1 MPEGM
6 IMKKVIII
14 GGGIS
19 GLATAWL
26 LREKAAQAGIEL
38 DLTLLEK
45 EERPGGKI
53 RSIREEG
60 YLCEWGPNGFLDS
73 KPQTLDLCS
82 AVGVSASL
90 HRSNDNARKRFIY
103 SGGELH
109 RLPENGPSFLKSR
122 LISWPGKLRLALE
135 PTPFIARAPQGVDET
150 LADFG
155 RRRLG
160 REALDKL
167 IAPMVS
173 GIFAGDPET
182 MSLAS
187 CFPRIAELE
196 REYGGLIRAMI
207 MLAKKKKQEQASGR
221 VVSSAAGPGGVLTSF
236 REGIQYLTDALTAS
250 LGEVVRPGKEVQRV
264 KPGESVPWRV
274 ACGDGSEY
282 DADSVIIA
290 SPAYAAAGMLSA
302 HDDALSAVL
311 AQIPYASMTVVCF
324 GYERERVSH
333 PLDGFGYLIPKK
345 EGRSILGTLW
355 DSSMFEN
362 RAPEGKVLLRS
373 MMGGACFPEYV
384 KLSDDEVVARVR
396 KDLRDVMGISAAPS
410 FIRIFRHPRAIPQY
424 IVGHARR
431 LEALEERLGKHPG
444 LILTGN
450 SYRGIGLNDCVAA
463 AQRASDEAL
472 ATAR

>member
-1 MPEGM
+1 
-6 IMKKVIII
+6 MKKVIVI

-26 LREKAAQAGIEL
+26 LRDKARTAGVEL
-38 DLTLLEK
+38 DLALLEK
-45 EERPGGKI
+45 DERVGGKI
-53 RSIREEG
+53 WSIKADG
-60 YLCEWGPNGFLDS
+60 YTCEWGPNGFLDS
-73 KPQTLDLCS
+73 KPQTLELCS
-82 AVGVSASL
+82 AIGVDGNL
-90 HRSNDNARKRFIY
+90 HRSNDNARKRFIF

-109 RLPENGPSFLKSR
+109 QLPENGASFLKSR

-135 PTPFIARAPQGVDET
+135 PTPFIAKAPQGVDET
-150 LADFG
+150 LAAFG

-160 REALDKL
+160 EEALDKL

-182 MSLAS
+182 MSLVS

-196 REYGGLIRAMI
+196 REYGGLVRAMI
-207 MLAKKKKQEQASGR
+207 MLARKKKKERAAGKA
-221 VVSSAAGPGGVLTSF
+221 VSSAAGPGGVLTSF
-236 REGIQYLTDALTAS
+236 REGIQYLTDALAAS
-250 LGEVVRPGKEVQRV
+250 LGDVV
-264 KPGESVPWRV
+264 KPASPVAAVAKGQSVPYRV
-274 ACGDGSEY
+274 RCADGSEREADVVIVAAPAFATAEMLTGL
-282 DADSVIIA
+282 DA
-290 SPAYAAAGMLSA
+290 GLSG
-302 HDDALSAVL
+302 VL
-311 AQIPYASMTVVCF
+311 RQIPYATMTVICF
-324 GYERERVSH
+324 GYERDRISH
-333 PLDGFGYLIPKK
+333 PLDGFGYLVPKK

-384 KLSDDEVVARVR
+384 KLSDDEVTARVKR
-396 KDLRDVMGISAAPS
+396 DLKDTMGIGVDPS
-410 FIRIFRHPRAIPQY
+410 FVRIFRHEQAIPQY
-424 IVGHARR
+424 TAGHGKR
-431 LEALEERLGKHPG
+431 LEALGAGLAAHPG

-472 ATAR
+472 GLL

>member
-1 MPEGM
+1 
-6 IMKKVIII
+6 MKKAIII

-26 LREKAAQAGIEL
+26 LRSKAQAAGKEL
-38 DLTLLEK
+38 DITLLEK
-45 EERPGGKI
+45 EQRVGGKI
-53 RSIREEG
+53 WSIKSDG
-60 YLCEWGPNGFLDS
+60 YTCEWGPNGFLDS
-73 KPQTLDLCS
+73 KPQTLELCK
-82 AVGVSASL
+82 AIGVEGHL
-90 HRSNDNARKRFIY
+90 HRSNDNARKRFIF

-109 RLPENGPSFLKSR
+109 RLPEGGPSFLKSG

-135 PTPFIARAPQGVDET
+135 PTPFITSAPAGIDET

-160 REALDKL
+160 KEALDKL

-182 MSLAS
+182 MSLIS

-207 MLAKKKKQEQASGR
+207 MLAKKKKQDQAAGK

-236 REGIQYLTDALTAS
+236 REGIQYLSDAMQNS
-250 LGEVVRPGKEVQRV
+250 LGGIVRQGVAVTAIEKGSSARYRV
-264 KPGESVPWRV
+264 KCS
-274 ACGDGSEY
+274 DGAEQE
-282 DADSVIIA
+282 ADLVIVA
-290 SPAYAAAGMLSA
+290 SPAFTAAEMLSGL
-302 HDDALSAVL
+302 DAGLSGVL
-311 AQIPYASMTVVCF
+311 CQIPYASMTVICF
-324 GYERERVSH
+324 GYERDRIAH

-345 EGRSILGTLW
+345 EGRSTLGTLW

-362 RAPEGKVLLRS
+362 RAPDGKVLLRS
-373 MMGGACFPEYV
+373 MMGGACFPQYV
-384 KLSDDEVVARVR
+384 KLSDDEVTARVR
-396 KDLRDVMGISAAPS
+396 KDLKATMNIDADPS
-410 FIRIFRHPRAIPQY
+410 FIRIFRHPQAIPQY
-424 IVGHARR
+424 TVGHGKR
-431 LEALEERLGKHPG
+431 LTALDELLKAHPG

-463 AQRASDEAL
+463 AQRASDDAL
-472 ATAR
+472 GQR

>member
-1 MPEGM
+1 
-6 IMKKVIII
+6 MKKIIII

-26 LREKAAQAGIEL
+26 LRDKALKAGIEL

-45 EERPGGKI
+45 GERPGGKI
-53 RSIREEG
+53 RSIREQG
-60 YLCEWGPNGFLDS
+60 YICEWGPNGFLDS
-73 KPQTLDLCS
+73 KPQTLDLCGS
-82 AVGVSASL
+82 IGVTANL
-90 HRSNDNARKRFIY
+90 QRSNDNARKRFIY
-103 SGGELH
+103 SAGELH
-109 RLPENGPSFLKSR
+109 RLPDNGPSFLKSG

-135 PTPFIARAPQGVDET
+135 PTPFIARAPLGVDET

-160 REALDKL
+160 SEALDKL
-167 IAPMVS
+167 ISPMVS

-182 MSLAS
+182 MSLIS

-207 MLAKKKKQEQASGR
+207 MLAKKKKQEQAAGK

-236 REGIQYLTDALTAS
+236 SEGIQSLTDALTNS
-250 LGEVVRPGKEVQRV
+250 LGKIVTSGKEVLRV
-264 KPGESVPWRV
+264 NAGKSAPWRV
-274 ACGDGSEY
+274 SCADTTGY
-282 DADSVIIA
+282 DADCVIIA
-290 SPAYAAAGMLSA
+290 SPAYAAAEMLSA
-302 HDDALSAVL
+302 YADDVSGVL
-311 AQIPYASMTVVCF
+311 RQIPYASMTVVCF

-362 RAPEGKVLLRS
+362 RAPQGKVLLRS
-373 MMGGACFPEYV
+373 MMGGACFPGYV
-384 KLSDDEVVARVR
+384 KLSDDEVVMRVKR
-396 KDLRDVMGISAAPS
+396 DLKDVMGIDAEPS
-410 FIRIFRHPRAIPQY
+410 FIRIFRHPQAIPQY
-424 IVGHARR
+424 TVGHAVK
-431 LEALEERLGKHPG
+431 LKALEERLAGHPG

-472 ATAR
+472 AIMR

>member
-1 MPEGM
+1 
-6 IMKKVIII
+6 MKKVIVV

-19 GLATAWL
+19 GLSTAWL
-26 LREKAAQAGIEL
+26 LRDKANRAGKEL

-45 EERPGGKI
+45 EEQAGGKI
-53 RSIREEG
+53 RSIRADG

-73 KPQTLDLCS
+73 KPQTLELCS
-82 AVGVSASL
+82 EIGVSGNL

-122 LISWPGKLRLALE
+122 LISWPGKLRLAME
-135 PTPFIARAPQGVDET
+135 PTPFIPGPPAGVDET

-182 MSLAS
+182 MSLVS

-196 REYGGLIRAMI
+196 REYGGLVRAMV
-207 MLAKKKKQEQASGR
+207 MLAKKKKQERAAGKA
-221 VVSSAAGPGGVLTSF
+221 VSSAAGPGGVLTSF
-236 REGIQYLTDALTAS
+236 REGIQYLSDALAGS
-250 LGEVVRPGKEVQRV
+250 LEGVVRVGSSVERV
-264 KPGESVPWRV
+264 EKGDMSRFRLTCSDGRILEADILVMAAPAFSAATMLEPLDRQVASV
-274 ACGDGSEY
+274 
-282 DADSVIIA
+282 
-290 SPAYAAAGMLSA
+290 LN
-302 HDDALSAVL
+302 
-311 AQIPYASMTVVCF
+311 QIPYSSMTVVCC
-324 GYERERVSH
+324 GYERERISH

-345 EGRSILGTLW
+345 EGLTILGTLW

-362 RAPEGKVLLRS
+362 RSPEGAVLLRS
-373 MMGGACFPEYV
+373 MVGGACFPEYIR
-384 KLSDDEVVARVR
+384 LSDEEVLARVR
-396 KDLRDVMGISAAPS
+396 KDLRSVMGIDAAPS
-410 FIRIFRHPRAIPQY
+410 FVRIFRHQQAIPQY
-424 IVGHARR
+424 TVGHGKR
-431 LEALEERLGKHPG
+431 LATLDEYLQQHPG
-444 LILTGN
+444 LVLTGN

-463 AQRASDEAL
+463 AQRASDEVL
-472 ATAR
+472 AQL

>member
-1 MPEGM
+1 MER
-6 IMKKVIII
+6 VIVI

-19 GLATAWL
+19 GLSTAWL
-26 LREKAAQAGIEL
+26 LRDKARKAGIEL

-45 EERPGGKI
+45 EARVGGKI
-53 RSIREEG
+53 WSRHEEG
-60 YLCEWGPNGFLDS
+60 YTCEWGPNGFLDS
-73 KPQTLDLCS
+73 KPQTLELCS
-82 AVGVSASL
+82 AIGVEGNL
-90 HRSNDNARKRFIY
+90 HRSNDNARKRFIF

-109 RLPENGPSFLKSR
+109 PLPEGGPSFLKSR

-135 PTPFIARAPQGVDET
+135 PTPFIASAPAGVDET
-150 LADFG
+150 LAAFG

-160 REALDKL
+160 QEALDKL

-182 MSLAS
+182 MSLVS

-207 MLAKKKKQEQASGR
+207 MLAKKKKRDIADGK

-236 REGIQYLTDALTAS
+236 REGIQYLSDAVLAS
-250 LGEVVRPGKEVQRV
+250 LGGVVRPGSAVTRV
-264 KPGESVPWRV
+264 EKGQSVPYRV
-274 ACGDGSEY
+274 LCADGSEY
-282 DADSVIIA
+282 EADLVIAA
-290 SPAYAAAGMLSA
+290 SPAFAVADML
-302 HDDALSAVL
+302 DDFDRDISKVL
-311 AQIPYASMTVVCF
+311 RQIPYASMTVVCF
-324 GYERERVSH
+324 GYERDRIAH

-345 EGRSILGTLW
+345 EGCSTLGTLW

-384 KLSDDEVVARVR
+384 KLSDDEVVTRVR
-396 KDLRDVMGISAAPS
+396 RDLKATMGIEAGPS
-410 FIRIFRHPRAIPQY
+410 FVRIFRHEQAIPQY
-424 IVGHARR
+424 TVGHGKR
-431 LEALEERLGKHPG
+431 LEVLGDRLKAHPG

-472 ATAR
+472 AIMGEA

>member
-1 MPEGM
+1 
-6 IMKKVIII
+6 MKKAIII

-26 LREKAAQAGIEL
+26 LRSKAQAAGTEL
-38 DLTLLEK
+38 EICLLEK
-45 EERPGGKI
+45 EQRTGGKI
-53 RSIREEG
+53 WSIKSDG
-60 YLCEWGPNGFLDS
+60 YTCEWGPNGFLDS
-73 KPQTLDLCS
+73 KPQTLELCR
-82 AVGVSASL
+82 AIGAERNL
-90 HRSNDNARKRFIY
+90 HRSNDNARKRFIF

-109 RLPENGPSFLKSR
+109 RLPEGGPSFLKSR

-135 PTPFIARAPQGVDET
+135 PTPFIAPAPQGVDES

-160 REALDKL
+160 AEALDKL

-182 MSLAS
+182 MSLVS

-196 REYGGLIRAMI
+196 REYGGLIKAMI
-207 MLAKKKKQEQASGR
+207 MLAKKKKKDIAEGK

-236 REGIQYLTDALTAS
+236 KEGIQYLSDALADS
-250 LGEVVRPGKEVQRV
+250 LGGIVTSGVAVTAVEKGASARYRV
-264 KPGESVPWRV
+264 KCS
-274 ACGDGSEY
+274 DGSEQE
-282 DADSVIIA
+282 ADLVIVA
-290 SPAYAAAGMLSA
+290 APAFVAAEMLSGL
-302 HDDALSAVL
+302 DAGISGVL
-311 AQIPYASMTVVCF
+311 RQIPYASMTVICF
-324 GYERERVSH
+324 GYERERIAH

-345 EGRSILGTLW
+345 EGRSTLGTLW

-384 KLSDDEVVARVR
+384 KLSDDEVAARVR
-396 KDLRDVMGISAAPS
+396 QDLKTTMGIEAEPS
-410 FIRIFRHPRAIPQY
+410 FVRIFRHPQAIPQY
-424 IVGHARR
+424 TVGHGQR
-431 LEALEERLGKHPG
+431 LAALDEVLKKHPG

-463 AQRASDEAL
+463 AQRAADQAL
-472 ATAR
+472 ELVPLQ